1 MVLLPDPAGPSIA
14 IRLGRCMIPPCMS
27 ILKWIIPYRIQVII
41 RPFSTGL
48 VRLVSFDF
56 VYWMCSPQDGR
67 YAAAITLENRKRK
80 TFYGKTRRE
89 VQEKLNAA
97 LHEQKRGTLATGPQ
111 QLLKTYLEN
120 WLEQAYKPTVKLN
133 TYVQY
138 RSVIRH
144 HLVPAFGNIPVQK
157 LTPEKIRAFY
167 RQKIDEGSKPRT
179 VGLIH
184 AALHRA
190 LEDAVKQG
198 LVARNVA
205 KLVSPPRIDRYDAH
219 TLTVEQAEKLLEAA
233 RGSRLD
239 ALLILALT
247 TGMRRGELLALRWD
261 DIDFKQGLVSV
272 HRTMIRVGGYGY
284 VEGEP
289 KTRSSRRRIVLPGVA
304 LEALRVHWIQ
314 QEQIRVNAGEKW
326 QDKGLVFCDRYGGFF
341 SPDMVLRRFDK
352 LLDEAGLPH
361 MRFHDLR
368 HSAATILLV
377 AGVHPKVVQERL
389 GHSTIAMTLDVYSHV
404 LPSMQ
409 QEAAGKIDDL
419 FKH

>member
-1 MVLLPDPAGPSIA
+1 MEGVVMAHRGHGEGSI
-14 IRLGRCMIPPCMS
+14 
-27 ILKWIIPYRIQVII
+27 YR
-41 RPFSTGL
+41 RK
-48 VRLVSFDF
+48 
-56 VYWMCSPQDGR
+56 DGR
-67 YAAAITLENRKRK
+67 YAAAITLENRKRR

-97 LHEQKRGTLATGPQ
+97 LHEKKQGTLATGPQ

-144 HLVPAFGNIPVQK
+144 HLIPAFGNVPVQK
-157 LTPEKIRAFY
+157 LTPEKLRAFY
-167 RQKIDEGSKPRT
+167 RQKIDDGSKPRT

-184 AALHRA
+184 AALRRA
-190 LEDAVKQG
+190 LSDAVKQG

-205 KLVSPPRIDRYDAH
+205 TLVTPPRIDRYDAQ

-247 TGMRRGELLALRWD
+247 TGMRHGELLALRWD
-261 DIDFKQGLVSV
+261 DIDFKQGLVSI
-272 HRTMIRVGGYGY
+272 HRTVTRVGGYGY
-284 VEGEP
+284 VESEP

-304 LEALRVHWIQ
+304 LEALTRHRIE
-314 QEQIRVNAGEKW
+314 QEQACVEVGDKW
-326 QDKGLVFCDRYGGFF
+326 QDKGLVFCDKYGGFF
-341 SPDMVLRRFDK
+341 SPDMVLWRFGK
-352 LLDEAGLPH
+352 LLREIGLPH

-389 GHSTIAMTLDVYSHV
+389 GHSTSIHCEMDRTA
-404 LPSMQ
+404 
-409 QEAAGKIDDL
+409 
-419 FKH
+419 

>member
-1 MVLLPDPAGPSIA
+1 VAMGRRGHGEGSI
-14 IRLGRCMIPPCMS
+14 
-27 ILKWIIPYRIQVII
+27 YR
-41 RPFSTGL
+41 RK
-48 VRLVSFDF
+48 
-56 VYWMCSPQDGR
+56 DGR

-133 TYVQY
+133 AYVQY

-205 KLVSPPRIDRYDAH
+205 KLVSPLGLTDMTRIR
-219 TLTVEQAEKLLEAA
+219 
-233 RGSRLD
+233 
-239 ALLILALT
+239 
-247 TGMRRGELLALRWD
+247 
-261 DIDFKQGLVSV
+261 
-272 HRTMIRVGGYGY
+272 
-284 VEGEP
+284 
-289 KTRSSRRRIVLPGVA
+289 
-304 LEALRVHWIQ
+304 
-314 QEQIRVNAGEKW
+314 
-326 QDKGLVFCDRYGGFF
+326 
-341 SPDMVLRRFDK
+341 
-352 LLDEAGLPH
+352 
-361 MRFHDLR
+361 
-368 HSAATILLV
+368 
-377 AGVHPKVVQERL
+377 
-389 GHSTIAMTLDVYSHV
+389 
-404 LPSMQ
+404 
-409 QEAAGKIDDL
+409 
-419 FKH
+419 